1 MESRERKRA
10 KDARQGKMHALLALA
25 IIDDLPEA
33 FIRAALAIFSQISTV
48 ILCLPS
54 SFLVRSDR
62 FREIEKLNTALFF
75 FFFFF

>member
-1 MESRERKRA
+1 MIFRKR
-10 KDARQGKMHALLALA
+10 L
-25 IIDDLPEA
+25 
-33 FIRAALAIFSQISTV
+33 FVTALAIFSQISTM

-75 FFFFF
+75 FFFFFF